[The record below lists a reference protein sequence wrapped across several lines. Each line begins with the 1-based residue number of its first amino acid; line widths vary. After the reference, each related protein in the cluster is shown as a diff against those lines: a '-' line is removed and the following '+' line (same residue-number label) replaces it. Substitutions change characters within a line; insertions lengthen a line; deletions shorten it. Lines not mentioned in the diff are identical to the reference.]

1 MALQDAYVI
10 QPERNWEEQ
19 MFYDKEDTRGVDD
32 FIAWITGP
40 RNKEI
45 KRIASEGVE
54 EEATD
59 YLTALKKKHSK
70 TMDDAKYAG
79 TLLGKGNDHAIVVV
93 EGSEDVDS
101 IKSWMEKRR
110 GPPREMTPDLDSR
123 PPSSDLSSI
132 VTIRDEMDL
141 SS

>member
-1 MALQDAYVI
+1 MTPPQAVYHSLMRPVVLQILRATGYHSAKPAVIDSLTDLATRYLDILCRETAAHAADNGSSLSPTIVDVRMALQDAYVI

-59 YLTALKKKHSK
+59 YLT
-70 TMDDAKYAG
+70 G
-79 TLLGKGNDHAIVVV
+79 RRLLLLV
-93 EGSEDVDS
+93 S
-101 IKSWMEKRR
+101 I
-110 GPPREMTPDLDSR
+110 
-123 PPSSDLSSI
+123 
-132 VTIRDEMDL
+132 
-141 SS
+141 